1 MTQLSFI
8 AIIASV
14 LTYTI
19 WLLSNGMLWG
29 IAAPNTPAWKRT
41 LWKIFRWFDLD
52 ESPLWRRRFLKLLL
66 SALFI
71 TAFCCGFW
79 DTYSINLEN
88 KTVWRILLCFLL
100 TMASF
105 FVTIGIC
112 FTAHNPEDVLSN
124 DYFNLWNWN
133 KSSASQVKK
142 ITVINSGILF
152 LWVIVFAGGIY
163 LRNIEQTFAWL
174 SLSALTTAILC
185 FLLIMCAVLAYA
197 LYKVLYC
204 IIIYPIWHY
213 IKWLIK

>member
-29 IAAPNTPAWKRT
+29 IAAQNTPAWKRT

-88 KTVWRILLCFLL
+88 KTVWRILLCVLL

-213 IKWLIK
+213 IKLLIK

>member
-8 AIIASV
+8 AIIVSV

-29 IAAPNTPAWKRT
+29 IAAQNTPAWKRT

-88 KTVWRILLCFLL
+88 KTVWRILLCVLL

>member
-14 LTYTI
+14 LTYAL
-19 WLLSNGMLWG
+19 WFLSHIALWE
-29 IAAPNTPAWKRT
+29 IAAKGTPAWKLR
-41 LWKIFRWFDLD
+41 LWKIYCWFDLD
-52 ESPLWRRRFLKLLL
+52 EAPLWRRRFLKLLL

-71 TAFCCGFW
+71 TALCCGFW

-88 KTVWRILLCFLL
+88 KTVWRILLCVLL

-112 FTAHNPEDVLSN
+112 FTAHNPENVLSN

>member
-29 IAAPNTPAWKRT
+29 IAAQNTPAWKRT

-88 KTVWRILLCFLL
+88 KTVWRILLCVLL

-112 FTAHNPEDVLSN
+112 FTAHNPENVLSN

>member
-29 IAAPNTPAWKRT
+29 IAAQNTPAWKRT

-88 KTVWRILLCFLL
+88 KTVWRILLCVLL

-185 FLLIMCAVLAYA
+185 FLLTMCAAFAYA
-197 LYKVLYC
+197 LYKVLYY

-213 IKWLIK
+213 IKWLIE

>member
-88 KTVWRILLCFLL
+88 KTVWRILLCVLL
-100 TMASF
+100 TIASF

-112 FTAHNPEDVLSN
+112 FSAHNPEDVLGV
-124 DYFNLWNWN
+124 DYFSLWNKK
-133 KSSASQVKK
+133 KSYSSQNKK
-142 ITVINSGILF
+142 IIAINCSILF
-152 LWVIVFAGGIY
+152 IWLIVFAGGIY
-163 LRNIEQTFAWL
+163 LENIEQTFAWL
-174 SLSALTTAILC
+174 SLSALISAILC
-185 FLLIMCAVLAYA
+185 FLLTMCAAFAYA
-197 LYKVLYC
+197 LYKVLYY

-213 IKWLIK
+213 IKWLIE

>member
-29 IAAPNTPAWKRT
+29 IAAQNTPAWKRT

-88 KTVWRILLCFLL
+88 KTVWRILLCVLL

-163 LRNIEQTFAWL
+163 LENIEQTFAWL
-174 SLSALTTAILC
+174 SLSALISAILC
-185 FLLIMCAVLAYA
+185 FLLTMCAAFAYA
-197 LYKVLYC
+197 LYKVLYY

-213 IKWLIK
+213 IKWLIE

>member
-88 KTVWRILLCFLL
+88 KTVWRILLCVLL

-204 IIIYPIWHY
+204 
-213 IKWLIK
+213 WLIK

>member
-88 KTVWRILLCFLL
+88 KTVWRILLCVLL

-124 DYFNLWNWN
+124 DYFNLWKWN

-204 IIIYPIWHY
+204 IIIYPIWH
-213 IKWLIK
+213 

>member
-29 IAAPNTPAWKRT
+29 IAAQNTPAWKRT

-88 KTVWRILLCFLL
+88 KTVWRILLCVFM

-124 DYFNLWNWN
+124 DYFNLWNRN
-133 KSSASQVKK
+133 KSSASQIKK

>member
-29 IAAPNTPAWKRT
+29 IAAQNTPAWKRT

-88 KTVWRILLCFLL
+88 KTVWRILLCVLL

-204 IIIYPIWHY
+204 IWHY

>member
-29 IAAPNTPAWKRT
+29 IAAQNTPAWKRT

-88 KTVWRILLCFLL
+88 KNCLEDTALRSSDNGFFLC
-100 TMASF
+100 
-105 FVTIGIC
+105 
-112 FTAHNPEDVLSN
+112 HH
-124 DYFNLWNWN
+124 
-133 KSSASQVKK
+133 
-142 ITVINSGILF
+142 
-152 LWVIVFAGGIY
+152 
-163 LRNIEQTFAWL
+163 RNMFYRT
-174 SLSALTTAILC
+174 
-185 FLLIMCAVLAYA
+185 
-197 LYKVLYC
+197 
-204 IIIYPIWHY
+204 
-213 IKWLIK
+213 